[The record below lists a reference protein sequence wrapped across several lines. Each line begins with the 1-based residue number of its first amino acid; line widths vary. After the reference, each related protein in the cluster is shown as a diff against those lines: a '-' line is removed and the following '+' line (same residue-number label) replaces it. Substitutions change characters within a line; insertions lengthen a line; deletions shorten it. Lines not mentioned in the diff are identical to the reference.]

1 MVWADIPNDR
11 TTGPVL
17 FGTPSAVE
25 RRFEHGHHRRWSWES
40 ERTGIVNGSILYAA
54 LVVLVI
60 VVILILVGVL

>member
-1 MVWADIPNDR
+1 VDIPSDR
-11 TTGPVL
+11 TTGGVL
-17 FGTPSAVE
+17 FGTAEGVE
-25 RRFEHGHHRRWSWES
+25 RRRQHGHHGRWSWES